1 VETNSR
7 LPNSNNITVRKS
19 SSSNSDVLF
28 TISLAPGTAPSIL
41 PDSPEQMRT
50 RTHLLDTPDFRFM
63 SDDTV
68 TRPSPMA
75 AFLSVSCEDRS
86 IIPDG
91 NSPPVDASPLLGSC
105 TLLRHPL
112 HLNQKLLPAKASR
125 SLSNSCA
132 ALGQFQRSDDSFPPE
147 DEENLFD
154 FKYDRSVATPPPP
167 FYADNHNT
175 MESIQD
181 IGGFIE
187 GVTHTTSN
195 SNSSNNIDSSSSSN
209 DDSGVHMMSMEISDG
224 MARGASATGDGA
236 ASSLLWGPA
245 RTMGNELCG
254 YGYSPDGE
262 NLLFPP
268 SSLNYS
274 SSAAAVTGSASQ
286 NSGWNPIDPLNNTSP
301 SRTDD
306 EWRGT
311 TAEDRMN
318 SSSYEAAM
326 VKCAGST
333 ARQLSYIEAG
343 GTGGAQGGGDR
354 SHMGGSSSS
363 TDTDEELNSVLFP
376 SSSASST
383 PSRAHAQTGQ
393 AQQDIPPADWC
404 TPVRSAEEM
413 AAAAVGD
420 DGLSTPVHS
429 WINCAQQFIGFGG
442 GNMHSRTSCGP
453 NTRSD
458 NDQDDGQSLTRFLF
472 SPVDVIS
479 VGDGENMCS
488 GEPPDCSLFADAA
501 GSRHHSVSSAS
512 SFVLTALSPVTAIA
526 APLTLSVSDR
536 SGDMGTAGAG
546 LVSPGQAVPVPS
558 SPFVSSGCL
567 ASEVEF
573 TVKTKPRD

>member
-1 VETNSR
+1 METNSR

-19 SSSNSDVLF
+19 SSSCGSSSNSDVLF
-28 TISLAPGTAPSIL
+28 TISLAPGPGNQSIPAPSIL
-41 PDSPEQMRT
+41 PDSPEQLRT
-50 RTHLLDTPDFRFM
+50 RTHLLDTPDFRFL
-63 SDDTV
+63 SLQGADDTS
-68 TRPSPMA
+68 TRSSPMA
-75 AFLSVSCEDRS
+75 AFLSVSCEERG
-86 IIPDG
+86 INPDG
-91 NSPPVDASPLLGSC
+91 NSPPEDASPLLGSC

-112 HLNQKLLPAKASR
+112 HLNQKLLPPKAR
-125 SLSNSCA
+125 SLPSSCA
-132 ALGQFQRSDDSFPPE
+132 ALGQFQRSDGSFPPD

-187 GVTHTTSN
+187 ATHTA
-195 SNSSNNIDSSSSSN
+195 SNSSSNNSSSN

-224 MARGASATGDGA
+224 IARSASVTGDGA

-245 RTMGNELCG
+245 RTMGNEFC
-254 YGYSPDGE
+254 GYSPDDG

-274 SSAAAVTGSASQ
+274 SSAAAGSAPR
-286 NSGWNPIDPLNNTSP
+286 NSGWNPIDPLDNTSP

-311 TAEDRMN
+311 TASDEDRMN
-318 SSSYEAAM
+318 SSSYQAAV

-333 ARQLSYIEAG
+333 GRQLSYIEAG
-343 GTGGAQGGGDR
+343 TGGDR
-354 SHMGGSSSS
+354 SHMGASSNSS
-363 TDTDEELNSVLFP
+363 TDTDEEFTSVLFP

-383 PSRAHAQTGQ
+383 PPSHAHAQTGQ
-393 AQQDIPPADWC
+393 AHQDIPPADWC
-404 TPVRSAEEM
+404 TPVRSAEE
-413 AAAAVGD
+413 AAAMGD

-429 WINCAQQFIGFGG
+429 WINCAQQFIGFGA
-442 GNMHSRTSCGP
+442 NMHSRSTSCGP

-488 GEPPDCSLFADAA
+488 GVPPDCNLFADAA
-501 GSRHHSVSSAS
+501 GGSRHSVSSAS
-512 SFVLTALSPVTAIA
+512 SFVLTAMSPVIG

-536 SGDMGTAGAG
+536 SGDMGTGGAA

-558 SPFVSSGCL
+558 PPFLSSGCL
-567 ASEVEF
+567 ASEVKF